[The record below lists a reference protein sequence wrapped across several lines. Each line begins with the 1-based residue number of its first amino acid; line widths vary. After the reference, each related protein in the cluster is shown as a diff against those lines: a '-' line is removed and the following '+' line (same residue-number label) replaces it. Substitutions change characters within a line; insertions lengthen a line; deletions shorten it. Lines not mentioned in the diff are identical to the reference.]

1 MRAVDYIPIC
11 LALLAILAAVLA
23 SLEKLPWMKKH
34 PQVLAWVTEAAAI
47 AGQLRLELPP
57 GSTLAQARS
66 AAEGEAAKLVEKYAG
81 GPTQAE
87 ATLQILGT
95 LGHVVEDGHILP
107 ANAAPAVDPIM
118 AALAKMEAMIAA
130 QAAPAPAQVQ
140 AATAATVAPAAAA
153 AGAG

>member
-1 MRAVDYIPIC
+1 MHAVDYVPIC
-11 LALLAILAAVLA
+11 LALLALLAAVLA

-57 GSTLAQARS
+57 GSTLAQAKS

-87 ATLQILGT
+87 AALQIFGM

-118 AALAKMEAMIAA
+118 AELAKLRDLIAA
-130 QAAPAPAQVQ
+130 QAAP
-140 AATAATVAPAAAA
+140 VAPAPAPTAPVVA
-153 AGAG
+153 S